1 MRRRTFLIR
10 TSGLVISVAAGLSPA
25 RAVPPAT
32 DRVGMGTVI
41 FRNRFE
47 QTRPKGI
54 SAIENPLTLLEV
66 PAYYRERFKV
76 RNLEFWSHHFESLE
90 NPT

>member
-10 TSGLVISVAAGLSPA
+10 TSGWMISVAAGLSPV
-25 RAVPPAT
+25 RAAPSVI

-47 QTRPKGI
+47 QTNPDTRLKD
-54 SAIENPLTLLEV
+54 PLTLLNV
-66 PAYYRERFKV
+66 PAYYRERFDFAIWNSGAITSG
-76 RNLEFWSHHFESLE
+76 RSR
-90 NPT
+90 TRT